1 MRRVEHLLLQIRR
14 HTENVQQS
22 ATDGITDLELIEAL
36 NNAQESM
43 TARIHMTNNKLLAD
57 ELEYTS
63 VASQEAYDLPFNIFS
78 NSHIIDM
85 SWATSGAYADL
96 ISLEKVGFKERIRDT
111 GYPSKY
117 ILKGS
122 KVLFNRIP
130 QASGELG
137 VMTFNPRLPRLDRR
151 SGQVT
156 VATLDTVTKTITTL
170 TLSSAITPTLANAY
184 FDQTDYLTVVD
195 RDGTIKMKSIPIDS
209 VDTGTGVVT
218 VAAGFVYATGETIA
232 VGDYVC
238 LGKYASTHSQLPETC
253 ERFLLAFGYKRVFLR
268 DCSDDYL
275 LQSKELQEMMD
286 EITEVIGMES
296 SDVEYIPLL
305 DTDF

>member
-117 ILKGS
+117 ILKWS

-184 FDQTDYLTVVD
+184 FDQTDYLTCLLYTSPSP
-195 RDGTIKMKSIPIDS
+195 RD
-209 VDTGTGVVT
+209 
-218 VAAGFVYATGETIA
+218 
-232 VGDYVC
+232 
-238 LGKYASTHSQLPETC
+238 
-253 ERFLLAFGYKRVFLR
+253 
-268 DCSDDYL
+268 
-275 LQSKELQEMMD
+275 
-286 EITEVIGMES
+286 
-296 SDVEYIPLL
+296 
-305 DTDF
+305 